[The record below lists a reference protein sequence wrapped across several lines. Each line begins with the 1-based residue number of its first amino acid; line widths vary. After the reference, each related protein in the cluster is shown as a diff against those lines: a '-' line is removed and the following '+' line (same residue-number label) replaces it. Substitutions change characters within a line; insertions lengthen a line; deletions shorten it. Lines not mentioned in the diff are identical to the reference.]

1 MYTPLYQR
9 RLPGSRKDLSIEY
22 DPTEPQPYTVQAFG
36 GGHYFQ
42 SPSECVMYCKERKW
56 VKKSEVDELI
66 ELVSAEANAIDNTIK
81 GNSHISQ

>member
-1 MYTPLYQR
+1 MYIPLYHR
-9 RLPGSRKDLSIEY
+9 RLPGSPKELSIQY

-56 VKKSEVDELI
+56 VKRSEVDDLI
-66 ELVSAEANAIDNTIK
+66 ELVSAEANAIDSTIK

>member
-1 MYTPLYQR
+1 MYTQLYQR
-9 RLPGSRKDLSIEY
+9 RLPGSLKELSIQY

-42 SPSECVMYCKERKW
+42 SPTECVMYCKERKW
-56 VKKSEVDELI
+56 VKKSEVDDLI

-81 GNSHISQ
+81 SI